1 MTHILSFYSGNIP
14 HKLTKKLGTM
24 MPCMTHVISSYC
36 GKSHIN
42 NPKKL
47 GVMMPCMTHVISFY
61 ELWKIPQ
68 KWPQKRS
75 VPWCCKSHMWQYFT
89 SEKCLQ
95 TFATE
100 LDAVMCLMSKT
111 EKFDFR
117 TIKCHW
123 AALVKKTLSLYGHNL
138 GVARMVRK
146 QLYCCSERHNQLNA
160 NTVVT
165 VLCSRIVYTC
175 VKASVGKSVC
185 V

>member
-1 MTHILSFYSGNIP
+1 MA
-14 HKLTKKLGTM
+14 
-24 MPCMTHVISSYC
+24 
-36 GKSHIN
+36 
-42 NPKKL
+42 
-47 GVMMPCMTHVISFY
+47 
-61 ELWKIPQ
+61 
-68 KWPQKRS
+68 QKRS

-117 TIKCHW
+117 TIKCNW

-138 GVARMVRK
+138 GVARMVWK
-146 QLYCCSERHNQLNA
+146 QLYCCSEQYNHLNA
-160 NTVVT
+160 NTVVA
-165 VLCSRIVYTC
+165 VLCSRNVYTC

-185 V
+185 VQKRLCVKASACKTSVCMSLCVKASVCKSLCVWKCVCV